1 MNDEIGLDEDI
12 EPTAEATEGVKGGV
26 SAADAKLEDGLAKA
40 AVAGPLK
47 TDSINFTQV
56 K

>member
-26 SAADAKLEDGLAKA
+26 SAADAKLEDGLAKS
-40 AVAGPLK
+40 AVAGLK
-47 TDSINFTQV
+47 TDSINFTEV